1 MKTKYLFGAAAA
13 LMMAACSQDELVS
26 VKQDG
31 IAYSV
36 TASKQTRA
44 ADSYC
49 NNALPESFKVWAR
62 TTDGNLYINGDVIK
76 NEGGV
81 WTDQAGTR
89 YWPENKALDFYAQ
102 VNGDNEFNFNN
113 GAPTFDNFT
122 VKDNVTEQL
131 DLIYSVNKNVTKPG
145 DGKVVL
151 NFRHALSQ
159 VCFRAKNNMKTMQ
172 VEIKGVSVGHLT
184 NAGTFAFPAESTDKN
199 YVHPSHGD
207 EVDPNAPELN
217 GGVWTIPADAAYN
230 KKYDVTPIDGTV
242 VLPAQCG
249 VKNLTCPED
258 NHQNGFAQVLTLL
271 PQEVK
276 AWDPT
281 VKGSDYN
288 GAYFLVKVV
297 LSNVVKDDSG
307 AEVATVVYD
316 GLAAVPV
323 NVKWEQ
329 GYRYIYTFVF
339 DEGGDGGWTPDPN
352 DPKPVLTN
360 IKYDITVD
368 DFIPVEKDGTKM
380 DTGKDDEKPAETTTY
395 TLVYNANGGVFGT
408 SETRTATGK
417 STEDTYS
424 FTVDG
429 TFLPAR
435 DGYTFLGWAE
445 TSDATTATIK
455 AGDEVTLEKA
465 APSKTI
471 YAVWEKVEVI
481 VDHSKNPLLKWA
493 ETDLVYNKTTKTSGF
508 ASSYTDQAS
517 LYQWGRNPGWKDY
530 IDALGGTTTDNGGRV
545 HYEYATYNKHY
556 NVGTGL
562 HGGADDISDYYYDN
576 KNDSFDE
583 LLYFMNPQGT
593 DYWIGTGGGSTWN
606 ERAEACGFTT
616 SVCPENWRIP
626 TKADF
631 LEIKPSEALKGNGNL
646 ASVANRM
653 ELRTIDGI
661 CTYAIRWSAET
672 QNSKTYLRIDAIVVP
687 DNYTNDDLTSIDWTD
702 KNVVTRYF
710 GANGFIHGFYH
721 VNVVSN
727 GQTFPVARPM
737 PGTETHAD
745 NLRQNTSYWTV
756 TWDYITD
763 YSVNNE
769 GYYWMSDEKTAF
781 TFQDNTRV
789 KVAPGTDNSY
799 PFKDR
804 QSALGIL
811 PVNAQDCC
819 AIRCV
824 KAE

>member
-49 NNALPESFKVWAR
+49 NNDLPESFKVWAR
-62 TTDGNLYINGDVIK
+62 TTDGSLYINGDVIK

-102 VNGDNEFNFNN
+102 VNGDAEFNFNN
-113 GAPTFDNFT
+113 GAPKFDNFT

-184 NAGTFAFPAESTDKN
+184 NAGTFAFPTESTDQN

-242 VLPAQCG
+242 VLPAQSG

-258 NHQNGFAQVLTLL
+258 NHKNGFAQVLTLL

-297 LSNVVKDDSG
+297 LSNVVKDDSD

-316 GLAAVPV
+316 GFAAVPV

-339 DEGGDGGWTPDPN
+339 DEGGDGGWTPDPD

-368 DFIPVEKDGTKM
+368 DFIPVDEDDTKM
-380 DTGKDDEKPAETTTY
+380 DTGKKDDEKPAETTTY

-417 STEDTYS
+417 STEDTYT

-445 TSDATTATIK
+445 TADATAASIAAGATVNLTK
-455 AGDEVTLEKA
+455 EANT
-465 APSKTI
+465 KTI
-471 YAVWEKVEVI
+471 YAVWEKDAVTYDYKLI
-481 VDHSKNPLLKWA
+481 FDGNGA
-493 ETDLVYNKTTKTSGF
+493 TTGVPAT
-508 ASSYTDQAS
+508 
-517 LYQWGRNPGWKDY
+517 L
-530 IDALGGTTTDNGGRV
+530 
-545 HYEYATYNKHY
+545 TYN
-556 NVGTGL
+556 GTEETYEFTVPDASDMKYGERKFM
-562 HGGADDISDYYYDN
+562 GWAD
-576 KNDSFDE
+576 
-583 LLYFMNPQGT
+583 
-593 DYWIGTGGGSTWN
+593 
-606 ERAEACGFTT
+606 
-616 SVCPENWRIP
+616 
-626 TKADF
+626 TKDAKDVD
-631 LEIKPSEALKGNGNL
+631 EIKYQAGSKITVTKDAPIKTIYAVWGTPSG
-646 ASVANRM
+646 
-653 ELRTIDGI
+653 
-661 CTYAIRWSAET
+661 
-672 QNSKTYLRIDAIVVP
+672 AIVP
-687 DNYTNDDLTSIDWTD
+687 
-702 KNVVTRYF
+702 
-710 GANGFIHGFYH
+710 
-721 VNVVSN
+721 
-727 GQTFPVARPM
+727 PVA
-737 PGTETHAD
+737 GGED
-745 NLRQNTSYWTV
+745 W
-756 TWDYITD
+756 
-763 YSVNNE
+763 
-769 GYYWMSDEKTAF
+769 
-781 TFQDNTRV
+781 
-789 KVAPGTDNSY
+789 
-799 PFKDR
+799 
-804 QSALGIL
+804 
-811 PVNAQDCC
+811 
-819 AIRCV
+819 
-824 KAE
+824 

>member
-380 DTGKDDEKPAETTTY
+380 DTGKDGGTPDVDKTTY

-424 FTVDG
+424 FTVYG
-429 TFLPAR
+429 TLRPAR

-445 TSDATTATIK
+445 TSDATEANIAAGATVNLTK
-455 AGDEVTLEKA
+455 EAN
-465 APSKTI
+465 SKTI
-471 YAVWEKVEVI
+471 YAVWEKDAVTYDYKLIFDGNGATTGVPATLTYNGTEETYEFTVPEASDMKYGERKFMGWSDTKDASTLDDIKYKAGDKVTVTKDVPVKTIYAAWGTPTGVI
-481 VDHSKNPLLKWA
+481 VP
-493 ETDLVYNKTTKTSGF
+493 
-508 ASSYTDQAS
+508 
-517 LYQWGRNPGWKDY
+517 
-530 IDALGGTTTDNGGRV
+530 
-545 HYEYATYNKHY
+545 
-556 NVGTGL
+556 
-562 HGGADDISDYYYDN
+562 
-576 KNDSFDE
+576 
-583 LLYFMNPQGT
+583 
-593 DYWIGTGGGSTWN
+593 
-606 ERAEACGFTT
+606 
-616 SVCPENWRIP
+616 
-626 TKADF
+626 
-631 LEIKPSEALKGNGNL
+631 
-646 ASVANRM
+646 
-653 ELRTIDGI
+653 
-661 CTYAIRWSAET
+661 
-672 QNSKTYLRIDAIVVP
+672 
-687 DNYTNDDLTSIDWTD
+687 
-702 KNVVTRYF
+702 
-710 GANGFIHGFYH
+710 
-721 VNVVSN
+721 
-727 GQTFPVARPM
+727 PVA
-737 PGTETHAD
+737 GGED
-745 NLRQNTSYWTV
+745 W
-756 TWDYITD
+756 
-763 YSVNNE
+763 
-769 GYYWMSDEKTAF
+769 
-781 TFQDNTRV
+781 
-789 KVAPGTDNSY
+789 
-799 PFKDR
+799 
-804 QSALGIL
+804 
-811 PVNAQDCC
+811 
-819 AIRCV
+819 
-824 KAE
+824 

>member
-49 NNALPESFKVWAR
+49 NNDLPESFKVWAR
-62 TTDGNLYINGDVIK
+62 TTDGSLYINGDVIK

-102 VNGDNEFNFNN
+102 VNGDAEFNFNN
-113 GAPTFDNFT
+113 GAPKFDNFT
-122 VKDNVTEQL
+122 VMDNVTEQL

-184 NAGTFAFPAESTDKN
+184 NAGTFAFPAESTDQN

-207 EVDPNAPELN
+207 EVDPNAPDLN

-242 VLPAQCG
+242 VLPAQSG

-258 NHQNGFAQVLTLL
+258 NHKNGFAQVLTLL

-297 LSNVVKDDSG
+297 LSNVVKDDSD

-339 DEGGDGGWTPDPN
+339 DEGGDGGWTPDPD

-368 DFIPVEKDGTKM
+368 DFIPVDEDDTKM
-380 DTGKDDEKPAETTTY
+380 DTGKKDDEKPAETTTY

-417 STEDTYS
+417 STEATYA

-429 TFLPAR
+429 TFLPTR

-445 TSDATTATIK
+445 KADATTASIAAGTTVNLTKEANTKTIYAVWEK
-455 AGDEVTLEKA
+455 DAVTYDYKLIFDGNGATTGVPATLTYNGTEETYEFTVPDASDMKYGERKFMGWADTKDAKDVDEIKYQAGSKITVTKD

-471 YAVWEKVEVI
+471 YAVWGT
-481 VDHSKNPLLKWA
+481 P
-493 ETDLVYNKTTKTSGF
+493 SG
-508 ASSYTDQAS
+508 
-517 LYQWGRNPGWKDY
+517 
-530 IDALGGTTTDNGGRV
+530 
-545 HYEYATYNKHY
+545 
-556 NVGTGL
+556 
-562 HGGADDISDYYYDN
+562 
-576 KNDSFDE
+576 
-583 LLYFMNPQGT
+583 
-593 DYWIGTGGGSTWN
+593 
-606 ERAEACGFTT
+606 
-616 SVCPENWRIP
+616 
-626 TKADF
+626 
-631 LEIKPSEALKGNGNL
+631 
-646 ASVANRM
+646 
-653 ELRTIDGI
+653 
-661 CTYAIRWSAET
+661 
-672 QNSKTYLRIDAIVVP
+672 AIVP
-687 DNYTNDDLTSIDWTD
+687 
-702 KNVVTRYF
+702 
-710 GANGFIHGFYH
+710 
-721 VNVVSN
+721 
-727 GQTFPVARPM
+727 PVA
-737 PGTETHAD
+737 GGED
-745 NLRQNTSYWTV
+745 W
-756 TWDYITD
+756 
-763 YSVNNE
+763 
-769 GYYWMSDEKTAF
+769 
-781 TFQDNTRV
+781 
-789 KVAPGTDNSY
+789 
-799 PFKDR
+799 
-804 QSALGIL
+804 
-811 PVNAQDCC
+811 
-819 AIRCV
+819 
-824 KAE
+824 